1 MLFCMDAWSSFKVFC
16 EASNANTC
24 NGSCGETN
32 QVIGPQTSQMIF
44 PRVVSSLDPKRV
56 LKTLRA
62 PIKTSLK
69 CQYVEL
75 QK

>member
-1 MLFCMDAWSSFKVFC
+1 MLFCVDAGSSLKVFC
-16 EASNANTC
+16 EPSNANTC
-24 NGSCGETN
+24 NGSYGETN
-32 QVIGPQTSQMIF
+32 QFVGPQTSQMIY
-44 PRVVSSLDPKRV
+44 PQVVSSLDPKHV

-75 QK
+75 Q